1 MLQFCT
7 YCGRYLSEYDDIC
20 PECGTVIHPERL
32 VAETYRYGLLL
43 LIIAL
48 VVSAAV
54 AFAASYYLN
63 SFILFLFIPFI
74 FFGRGRSGPLSYI
87 LTGTSIGVGVGLLTM
102 WIYRYSGLF

>member
-1 MLQFCT
+1 MQFCT

-32 VAETYRYGLLL
+32 VEEPYRHGLLL
-43 LIIAL
+43 LIVFLMI
-48 VVSAAV
+48 SAVV

-63 SFILFLFIPFI
+63 SFILFLFIPF
-74 FFGRGRSGPLSYI
+74 FFFSRNRSEPLSYI
-87 LTGTSIGVGVGLLTM
+87 LTGTSIGVGMGLMAM